1 MKTSKRSLSSIM
13 SESYS
18 IYFEFFGIIIAWI
31 LCGYFIIG
39 DVSLLSIIGGVI
51 HASIQSYKHVMNNN

>member
-1 MKTSKRSLSSIM
+1 M

-39 DVSLLSIIGGVI
+39 DVSLLSILGGVI